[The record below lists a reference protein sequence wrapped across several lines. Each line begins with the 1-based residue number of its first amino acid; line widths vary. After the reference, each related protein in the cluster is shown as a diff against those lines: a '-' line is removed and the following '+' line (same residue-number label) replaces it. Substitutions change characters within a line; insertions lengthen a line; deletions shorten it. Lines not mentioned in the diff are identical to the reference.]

1 MAAPEAEADPYLLYG
16 GYGLGA
22 YGYGLGGYYGGYPYA
37 HAVAAPVAAGYA
49 SVSPSASVSIA
60 GLAGA
65 AVPAVAG
72 GYVANSAGVVHVA
85 KREAE
90 ADAEADPYYAY
101 GYHGLGYAGYHGLG
115 YAGYAGYPYA
125 GLGYNYG
132 LGYGHYAHAVAAPA
146 VAAPVVAAAEPVAV
160 KAAPVAVAAPLVHHA
175 VAAGYA
181 DVSPSNAVNIAGLA
195 PAAIPA
201 VGGAY
206 AGAGRYCAN
215 SAGVIHCA

>member
-1 MAAPEAEADPYLLYG
+1 MG
-16 GYGLGA
+16 
-22 YGYGLGGYYGGYPYA
+22 
-37 HAVAAPVAAGYA
+37 
-49 SVSPSASVSIA
+49 ASVSIA

-72 GYVANSAGVVHVA
+72 GYAAAGRYVANSAGVVHVA

-90 ADAEADPYYAY
+90 ADAEADPYYAF

-132 LGYGHYAHAVAAPA
+132 LGYGHYAHAVAAP
-146 VAAPVVAAAEPVAV
+146 VVAAAAPVAV

-181 DVSPSNAVNIAGLA
+181 DVSPSNAVSIAGLA